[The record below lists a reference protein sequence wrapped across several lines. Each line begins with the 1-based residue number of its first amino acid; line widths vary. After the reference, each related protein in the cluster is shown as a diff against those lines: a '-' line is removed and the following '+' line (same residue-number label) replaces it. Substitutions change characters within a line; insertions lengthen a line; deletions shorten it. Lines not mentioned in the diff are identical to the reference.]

1 MLGREPTT
9 RPTLSKEKLKS
20 FTKHFVRAD
29 TRSGVQAGLCMTGWM
44 ILSSHLVLKLIVFT
58 HRRVESTFSY
68 RMGLHHASVRDL
80 MVVPSAFLLV
90 LNKFKESKC
99 SQVVFHYQHLL
110 NWPKNWSQESYRGK
124 STFSHFFKSI
134 TSYLFKTTITSNL
147 NQ

>member
-1 MLGREPTT
+1 MLGRELTT

-68 RMGLHHASVRDL
+68 KMGLHHASVSDL
-80 MVVPSAFLLV
+80 MVPSAFLLV

-99 SQVVFHYQHLL
+99 SQVVFHYQTFANL
-110 NWPKNWSQESYRGK
+110 PKNWYQESYREK
-124 STFSHFFKSI
+124 STVSYFFKSI
-134 TSYLFKTTITSNL
+134 TSYLFKITITFNL